1 MPKQL
6 QDRWPH
12 LLAIMLL
19 LLSLGPTPVPRMI
32 VARYYVAQTAS
43 EHSQY
48 AKALA
53 AYEDILLFCP
63 LLTSLHV
70 SAAQNALAAGKPEK
84 ALEHLEAA
92 NSHNP
97 ADHSLA
103 CLRANTLLAQGNLQG
118 AKQIWQEAKTECPGT
133 LSNLRN
139 LAQIHFR
146 NGQQQDAQDAW
157 STLVDFNPLDPEG
170 QLQLGML
177 TATQSPEQALAHL
190 RLADDLY
197 PEGSPIARDLIQ
209 TIEDSRVTN
218 QPAFTLAQVGQAFT
232 RYEEWQFSK
241 WAFRKALDL
250 ESTYIEA
257 LAYLGLVLDLSGED
271 GLETLNAAASAAPNE
286 LLPHLFLAMHW
297 LSHNQPEQALHA
309 LEKAANLAPDDPTV
323 AALLGD
329 AYADLGDYQSA
340 RSAYLR
346 ATEFSP
352 QEPKFWLI
360 LANYSLDHKIE
371 IETLG
376 LPAARNAVALDP
388 IDPASK
394 DALGYAYYLLGNF
407 PLAERILHQS
417 IELDPQ
423 RAITQYHL
431 GLLRLAQDDFPGAY
445 SAFQTAIHLDPD
457 GLAGTLSARTLA
469 HLEP

>member
-1 MPKQL
+1 
-6 QDRWPH
+6 
-12 LLAIMLL
+12 
-19 LLSLGPTPVPRMI
+19 MI

-139 LAQIHFR
+139 L
-146 NGQQQDAQDAW
+146 
-157 STLVDFNPLDPEG
+157 
-170 QLQLGML
+170 GML

-197 PEGSPIARDLIQ
+197 PEGSPIACDLIQ

-286 LLPHLFLAMHW
+286 
-297 LSHNQPEQALHA
+297 HNQPEQALHA

-346 ATEFSP
+346 ATELSP

-445 SAFQTAIHLDPD
+445 SAFQTAILLDPD